1 MLNQEDIYQLI
12 YKEQWEKLLEILHR
26 QKEALASDSLLLAA
40 SKTVEREFFRKVA
53 EFSDDRDDIA
63 VVLETFYLLNHGNFY
78 KLEKHNVEKLGDQ
91 LSLRLPK
98 QYRHLS
104 SELKK
109 RRAEEQ
115 EQVRDFSVTPS
126 EPSDVLPDNWIEI
139 YNRLFEIMD
148 VKGDAA
154 TYFSGPRFINIVKQI
169 KPYFADYSQYINQRE
184 AEGKSTT
191 RKIYYFDILKELSF
205 TERIKTINSI
215 LEIIRPYDRE
225 RVEAIEFL
233 LYNKKPHDLKK
244 ESPSKVK
251 PIVFISYSWD
261 DEEHKTWVLDLANR
275 LILDQVD
282 VRIDRQL
289 LRAGTSLQYT
299 IEQSIAKANKILIIF
314 TPNYKE
320 KADQRKGGVGYE
332 YSIMNATLYENQTIN
347 DKIIPVL
354 RKGSKKASIPEFM
367 QQYIHIDFRRNENF
381 ENSYNDLK
389 REIFNEPA
397 SFQ

>member
-1 MLNQEDIYQLI
+1 MLNQEVIYQLI
-12 YKEQWEKLLEILHR
+12 FKEQWEKLLEILHR
-26 QKEALASDSLLLAA
+26 QKETLASDSLLLAA
-40 SKTVEREFFRKVA
+40 SKTIEREFFRKVA
-53 EFSDDRDDIA
+53 EYSNDRDDIA

-78 KLEKHNVEKLGDQ
+78 KLEHENAEKLGDQ
-91 LSLRLPK
+91 LSSRLPK
-98 QYRHLS
+98 QYWHLS
-104 SELKK
+104 AEFKK
-109 RRAEEQ
+109 RREEKQ
-115 EQVRDFSVTPS
+115 EKARDFSLTPS
-126 EPSDVLPDNWIEI
+126 EPSNILPDNWVEI

-154 TYFSGPRFINIVKQI
+154 TYFSGPRFINIVKQV
-169 KPYFADYSQYINQRE
+169 KPYFPDYSQYINQRE
-184 AEGKSTT
+184 AQGKSTT
-191 RKIYYFDILKELSF
+191 RKIFYFDILKELGF

-215 LEIIRPYDRE
+215 LEIIRPYDKE
-225 RVEAIEFL
+225 RVEVIEFL
-233 LYNKKPHDLKK
+233 LYNKKAQDLKK
-244 ESPSKVK
+244 EDLSDVK

-261 DEEHKTWVLDLANR
+261 DEEHKKWVLDLANS
-275 LILDQVD
+275 LISDQVD

-299 IEQSIAKANKILIIF
+299 IEQSIAKADKILVIF

-320 KADQRKGGVGYE
+320 KANQRKGGVGYE
-332 YSIMNATLYENQTIN
+332 YSIMNATLYENQTVN

-354 RKGSKKASIPEFM
+354 RKGSKKDSIPEFM
-367 QQYIHIDFRRNENF
+367 QQYIHIDFRLDENF